1 MAKFKGQVRTIEELD
16 SFIKSCAEDVGLLD
30 ILYLNEGIHIFVNA
44 LTWDTE
50 DENIVPV
57 EVCNRSCH
65 ITTVEKDEVLLS
77 IFTSMEEENVNR
89 RTFATEYLVFDVEC
103 SVHIDQTDKVKEL
116 VFNLMYNDLS

>member
-16 SFIKSCAEDVGLLD
+16 SFIKSCAEGVGLLS
-30 ILYLNEGIHIFVNA
+30 ILYLDEGVRIIVNA

-50 DENIVPV
+50 DENIVSV

-77 IFTSMEEENVNR
+77 IFKSMEEENVNR
-89 RTFATEYLVFDVEC
+89 RTFATEYLVFDAEC

>member
-16 SFIKSCAEDVGLLD
+16 SFIKSCAEGVGLLS
-30 ILYLNEGIHIFVNA
+30 ILYLDEGVRIIVNA

-65 ITTVEKDEVLLS
+65 ITTVEKDEVLRS

-89 RTFATEYLVFDVEC
+89 RTFATEYPVFDVEC
-103 SVHIDQTDKVKEL
+103 SVTLDSTDKVKEL
-116 VFNLMYNDLS
+116 VFDLMYKDLS